1 VAGRVDRRIRRRA
14 RRLPG
19 LAEAVAVTAV
29 SSTSAPSAPLAPF
42 STRLPPDL
50 IERLRVAAPQLRLR
64 QGEIAALAI
73 DRFLREHGH

>member
-1 VAGRVDRRIRRRA
+1 MSVPSPA
-14 RRLPG
+14 
-19 LAEAVAVTAV
+19 T
-29 SSTSAPSAPLAPF
+29 SSSPALAPF

-73 DRFLREHGH
+73 ERFLREHGH